1 MSNTASIV
9 SIFISL
15 ILGLIMA
22 FAGSPGSVS
31 FGGFPLFAICA
42 SLGFF
47 LHWFVFIPSF
57 FYQTE
62 HYFDLIGSISY
73 ITIVIFTFFAVSNL
87 DSRSLLIGVLII
99 IWAVRLGFFLFRR
112 VKKEGKD
119 NRFTVMKTKFWWF
132 LFTWTTGG
140 LWVFLTMAAGLA
152 AMTSTK
158 VVPLGW
164 FALIGV
170 ALWLKGFIIEVIA
183 DMQKSRFKLKKENQN
198 KFINQGLW
206 SLSRHP
212 NYFGE
217 ITLWLGIALI
227 AFPVLEGWQ
236 LVTLISPIFVY
247 ILLTKISG
255 IPMLETRADKK
266 WDGDPEYQLYKKTTP
281 ALIPM
286 YKSNNSGA
294 NNE

>member
-1 MSNTASIV
+1 MSNTASII

-15 ILGLIMA
+15 VLGITIAL
-22 FAGSPGSVS
+22 AGSTGSIS
-31 FGGFPLFAICA
+31 FNVYPLFAICA
-42 SLGFF
+42 SIGFF

-62 HYFDLIGSISY
+62 HYFDLTGSISY
-73 ITIVIFTFFAVSNL
+73 ITIVLFTFFAVSNL
-87 DSRSLLIGVLII
+87 DGRSLLIGVLII
-99 IWAVRLGFFLFRR
+99 IWAIRLGSFLFLRIKR
-112 VKKEGKD
+112 EGKD

-132 LFTWTTGG
+132 LFTWTMGG
-140 LWVFLTMAAGLA
+140 LWVFITMAAGLA
-152 AMTSTK
+152 ALTSAK

-164 FALIGV
+164 FALVGV
-170 ALWLKGFIIEVIA
+170 SLWLEGFIIEVVA
-183 DMQKSRFKLKKENQN
+183 DYQKSKFKSKKENQY

-217 ITLWLGIALI
+217 ITLWLGIAII

-236 LVTLISPIFVY
+236 LVTLISPVFVY

-255 IPMLETRADKK
+255 IAMLEPRADKK
-266 WDGDPEYQLYKKTTP
+266 WSEDPEYQLYKATTP

-286 YKSNNSGA
+286 FKRKN
-294 NNE
+294 

>member
-1 MSNTASIV
+1 MSNTASII
-9 SIFISL
+9 SILISL
-15 ILGLIMA
+15 VLGITIAL
-22 FAGSPGSVS
+22 AGSSGSIS
-31 FGGFPLFAICA
+31 FNGYPLFAICA
-42 SLGFF
+42 SIGFF

-62 HYFDLIGSISY
+62 HYFDLTGSISY
-73 ITIVIFTFFAVSNL
+73 ITIVLFTFFAVSNL
-87 DSRSLLIGVLII
+87 DGRSLLIGVLII
-99 IWAVRLGFFLFRR
+99 IWAIRLGSFLFLR
-112 VKKEGKD
+112 VKREGKD

-132 LFTWTTGG
+132 LFTWTMGG
-140 LWVFLTMAAGLA
+140 LWVFITMAAGLA
-152 AMTSTK
+152 ALTSAK

-164 FALIGV
+164 FALVGV
-170 ALWLKGFIIEVIA
+170 SLWLEGFIIEVVA
-183 DMQKSRFKLKKENQN
+183 DYQKSKFKSKKENQY

-217 ITLWLGIALI
+217 ITLWLGIAII

-236 LVTLISPIFVY
+236 LVTLISPVFVY

-255 IPMLETRADKK
+255 IAMLEPRADKK
-266 WDGDPEYQLYKKTTP
+266 WSEDPEYQLYKETTP

-286 YKSNNSGA
+286 FKRKN
-294 NNE
+294 

>member
-1 MSNTASIV
+1 MSNTASV
-9 SIFISL
+9 FSILICL
-15 ILGLIMA
+15 ILGSSLAI
-22 FAGSPGSVS
+22 AGSLGSATYY
-31 FGGFPLFAICA
+31 GYPLFVICA
-42 SLGFF
+42 LVGFL

-62 HYFDLIGSISY
+62 YYFDLTGSISY

-87 DSRSLLIGVLII
+87 GSRSLLIGVLII
-99 IWAVRLGFFLFRR
+99 IWAVRLGLFLFRR
-112 VKKEGKD
+112 VRKEGRD

-132 LFTWTTGG
+132 LFTWTIGG
-140 LWVFLTMAAGLA
+140 LWVFFTMAAGLA
-152 AMTSTK
+152 AMTSAK

-170 ALWLKGFIIEVIA
+170 VLWLEGFIIEVVA
-183 DMQKSRFKLKKENQN
+183 DMQKRRFKSKEKNKN

-236 LVTLISPIFVY
+236 LVTLFSPVFVY
-247 ILLTKISG
+247 ILLTRISG
-255 IPMLETRADKK
+255 ITMLEARADKK
-266 WDGDPEYQLYKKTTP
+266 WGKDPEYQLYKKTTP

-286 YKSNNSGA
+286 YKSNN
-294 NNE
+294 

>member
-1 MSNTASIV
+1 MSNTASII

-15 ILGLIMA
+15 VLGITIAL
-22 FAGSPGSVS
+22 AGSTGSLS
-31 FGGFPLFAICA
+31 FNGYPLFAICA
-42 SLGFF
+42 SIGFF

-62 HYFDLIGSISY
+62 HYFDLTGSISY
-73 ITIVIFTFFAVSNL
+73 ITIVLFTFFAVSNL
-87 DSRSLLIGVLII
+87 DGRSLLIGVLII
-99 IWAVRLGFFLFRR
+99 IWAIRLGSFLFLRIKR
-112 VKKEGKD
+112 EGKD

-132 LFTWTTGG
+132 LFTWTMGG
-140 LWVFLTMAAGLA
+140 LWVLITMAAGLA
-152 AMTSTK
+152 ALTSAK

-164 FALIGV
+164 FALAGFT
-170 ALWLKGFIIEVIA
+170 LWLEGFIIEVVA
-183 DMQKSRFKLKKENQN
+183 DYQKSKFKSKEENQY

-217 ITLWLGIALI
+217 ITLWLGIAII

-236 LVTLISPIFVY
+236 LVTLISPVFVY
-247 ILLTKISG
+247 ILLSKISG
-255 IPMLETRADKK
+255 IAMLEPRADKK
-266 WDGDPEYQLYKKTTP
+266 WGEDPKYQLYKETTP

-286 YKSNNSGA
+286 FKHKNQGIK
-294 NNE
+294 NE

>member
-1 MSNTASIV
+1 MSNTASII

-15 ILGLIMA
+15 VLGITIAL
-22 FAGSPGSVS
+22 AGSTGSIS
-31 FGGFPLFAICA
+31 FNVYPLFAICA
-42 SLGFF
+42 SIGFF

-62 HYFDLIGSISY
+62 HYFDLTGSISY
-73 ITIVIFTFFAVSNL
+73 ITIVLFTFFAVSNL
-87 DSRSLLIGVLII
+87 DGRSLLIGVLII
-99 IWAVRLGFFLFRR
+99 IWAIRLGSFLFLRIKR
-112 VKKEGKD
+112 EGKD

-132 LFTWTTGG
+132 LFTWTMGG
-140 LWVFLTMAAGLA
+140 LWVFITMAAGLA
-152 AMTSTK
+152 ALTSAK

-164 FALIGV
+164 FALVGV
-170 ALWLKGFIIEVIA
+170 SLWLEGFIIEVVA
-183 DMQKSRFKLKKENQN
+183 DYQKSKFKSKKENQY

-217 ITLWLGIALI
+217 ITLWLGIAII

-236 LVTLISPIFVY
+236 LVTLISPVFVY

-255 IPMLETRADKK
+255 IAMLEPRADKK
-266 WDGDPEYQLYKKTTP
+266 WSEDPEYQLYKETTP

-286 YKSNNSGA
+286 FKRKN
-294 NNE
+294 

>member
-1 MSNTASIV
+1 MSNTASII

-15 ILGLIMA
+15 VLGITIAL
-22 FAGSPGSVS
+22 AGSTGSIS
-31 FGGFPLFAICA
+31 FNVYPLFAICA
-42 SLGFF
+42 SIGFF

-62 HYFDLIGSISY
+62 HYFDLTGSISY
-73 ITIVIFTFFAVSNL
+73 ITIVLFTFFAVSNL
-87 DSRSLLIGVLII
+87 DGRSLLIGVLII
-99 IWAVRLGFFLFRR
+99 IWVIRLGSFLFLRIKR
-112 VKKEGKD
+112 EGKD

-132 LFTWTTGG
+132 LFTWTMGG
-140 LWVFLTMAAGLA
+140 LWVFITMAAGLA
-152 AMTSTK
+152 ALTSAK

-164 FALIGV
+164 FALVGV
-170 ALWLKGFIIEVIA
+170 SLWLEGFIIEVVA
-183 DMQKSRFKLKKENQN
+183 DYQKSKFKSKEENQY

-217 ITLWLGIALI
+217 ITLWLGIAII

-236 LVTLISPIFVY
+236 LVTLISPVFVY
-247 ILLTKISG
+247 ILLSKISG
-255 IPMLETRADKK
+255 IAMLEQRADKK
-266 WDGDPEYQLYKKTTP
+266 WGEDPKYQLYNETTP

-286 YKSNNSGA
+286 FKHKNQVIK
-294 NNE
+294 NE

>member
-1 MSNTASIV
+1 MSNTASII

-15 ILGLIMA
+15 VLGITIAL
-22 FAGSPGSVS
+22 AGSTGSLS
-31 FGGFPLFAICA
+31 FNGYPLFAICA
-42 SLGFF
+42 SIGFF

-62 HYFDLIGSISY
+62 HYYDLTGSISY
-73 ITIVIFTFFAVSNL
+73 IAIVLFTFFAVSSL

-99 IWAVRLGFFLFRR
+99 IWAIRLGSFLFLRIKR
-112 VKKEGKD
+112 EGKD

-132 LFTWTTGG
+132 LFTWTMGG
-140 LWVFLTMAAGLA
+140 LWVFITMAAGLA
-152 AMTSTK
+152 ALTSAK

-164 FALIGV
+164 FALVGV
-170 ALWLKGFIIEVIA
+170 SLWLEGFIIEVVA
-183 DMQKSRFKLKKENQN
+183 DYQKSKFKSKEENQY
-198 KFINQGLW
+198 KFIKQGLW

-217 ITLWLGIALI
+217 ITLWLGIAII

-236 LVTLISPIFVY
+236 LVTLISPVFVY

-255 IPMLETRADKK
+255 IAMLEPRADKK
-266 WDGDPEYQLYKKTTP
+266 WDEDPEYRLHKEATP

-286 YKSNNSGA
+286 FKRKN
-294 NNE
+294 

>member
-1 MSNTASIV
+1 MSNTASIF
-9 SIFISL
+9 SILICL
-15 ILGLIMA
+15 ILGSSLA
-22 FAGSPGSVS
+22 AAGSLGSATYY
-31 FGGFPLFAICA
+31 GYPLFVICV
-42 SLGFF
+42 LVGFL

-62 HYFDLIGSISY
+62 HYFDLTGSISY

-87 DSRSLLIGVLII
+87 GSRSLLIGVLII

-112 VKKEGKD
+112 VRKEGRD

-132 LFTWTTGG
+132 LFTWTVGG
-140 LWVFLTMAAGLA
+140 LWVFITMAAGLA
-152 AMTSTK
+152 ALTSAK

-164 FALIGV
+164 FALVGV
-170 ALWLKGFIIEVIA
+170 SLWLEGFIIEVVA
-183 DMQKSRFKLKKENQN
+183 DYQKSKFKSKKENQY

-217 ITLWLGIALI
+217 ITLWLGIAII

-236 LVTLISPIFVY
+236 LVTLISPVFVY

-255 IPMLETRADKK
+255 IAMLEPRADKK
-266 WDGDPEYQLYKKTTP
+266 WSEDPEYRLYKETTP

-286 YKSNNSGA
+286 SKRKN
-294 NNE
+294 

>member
-1 MSNTASIV
+1 MSNTASII

-15 ILGLIMA
+15 VLGITIAL
-22 FAGSPGSVS
+22 AGSTGSIS
-31 FGGFPLFAICA
+31 FNVYPLFAICA
-42 SLGFF
+42 SIGFF

-62 HYFDLIGSISY
+62 HYFDLTGSISY
-73 ITIVIFTFFAVSNL
+73 ITIVLFTFFAVSNL
-87 DSRSLLIGVLII
+87 DGRSLLIGVLII
-99 IWAVRLGFFLFRR
+99 IWAIRLGSFLFLRIKR
-112 VKKEGKD
+112 EGKD

-132 LFTWTTGG
+132 LFTWTVGG
-140 LWVFLTMAAGLA
+140 LWVFITMAAGLA
-152 AMTSTK
+152 ALTSAK

-164 FALIGV
+164 FALVGV
-170 ALWLKGFIIEVIA
+170 SLWLEGFIIEVVA
-183 DMQKSRFKLKKENQN
+183 DYQKSKFKSKKENQY

-217 ITLWLGIALI
+217 ITLWLGIAII

-236 LVTLISPIFVY
+236 LVTLISPVFVY

-255 IPMLETRADKK
+255 IAMLEPRADKK
-266 WDGDPEYQLYKKTTP
+266 WSEDPEYQLYKETTP

-286 YKSNNSGA
+286 FKRKN
-294 NNE
+294 

>member
-1 MSNTASIV
+1 MSNTASII

-15 ILGLIMA
+15 VLGITIAL
-22 FAGSPGSVS
+22 AGSTGSIS
-31 FGGFPLFAICA
+31 FNVYPLFAICA
-42 SLGFF
+42 SIGFF

-62 HYFDLIGSISY
+62 HYFDLTGSISY
-73 ITIVIFTFFAVSNL
+73 ITIVLFTFFAVSNL
-87 DSRSLLIGVLII
+87 DGRSLLIGVLII
-99 IWAVRLGFFLFRR
+99 IWAIRLGSFLFLRIKR
-112 VKKEGKD
+112 EGKD

-132 LFTWTTGG
+132 LFTWTMGG
-140 LWVFLTMAAGLA
+140 LWVFITMAAGLA
-152 AMTSTK
+152 ALTSAK

-164 FALIGV
+164 FALVGV
-170 ALWLKGFIIEVIA
+170 SLWLEGFIIEVVA
-183 DMQKSRFKLKKENQN
+183 DYQKSKFKSKKENQY

-217 ITLWLGIALI
+217 ITLWLGIAII

-236 LVTLISPIFVY
+236 LVTLISPVFVY

-255 IPMLETRADKK
+255 IAMLEPRADKK
-266 WDGDPEYQLYKKTTP
+266 WGDDLEYRLHKETTP

-286 YKSNNSGA
+286 FKCKN
-294 NNE
+294 

>member
-1 MSNTASIV
+1 MSNTASII

-15 ILGLIMA
+15 VLGITIAL
-22 FAGSPGSVS
+22 AGSTGSIS
-31 FGGFPLFAICA
+31 FNGYPLFAICA
-42 SLGFF
+42 SIGFF

-62 HYFDLIGSISY
+62 HYFDLTGSISY
-73 ITIVIFTFFAVSNL
+73 ITIVLFTFFAVSNL
-87 DSRSLLIGVLII
+87 DGRSLLIGVLII
-99 IWAVRLGFFLFRR
+99 IWAIRLGSFLFLRIKR
-112 VKKEGKD
+112 EGKD

-132 LFTWTTGG
+132 LFTWTVGG
-140 LWVFLTMAAGLA
+140 LWVFITMAAGLA
-152 AMTSTK
+152 ALTSAK

-164 FALIGV
+164 FALVGV
-170 ALWLKGFIIEVIA
+170 SLWLEGFIIEVVA
-183 DMQKSRFKLKKENQN
+183 DYQKSKFKSKKENQY

-217 ITLWLGIALI
+217 ITLWLGIAII

-236 LVTLISPIFVY
+236 LITLISPVFVY

-255 IPMLETRADKK
+255 IAMLEPRADKK
-266 WDGDPEYQLYKKTTP
+266 WSEDPEYRLYKETTP
-281 ALIPM
+281 VLIPM
-286 YKSNNSGA
+286 FKHKN
-294 NNE
+294 

>member
-1 MSNTASIV
+1 MSNTASII

-15 ILGLIMA
+15 VLGITIAL
-22 FAGSPGSVS
+22 AGSTGSLS
-31 FGGFPLFAICA
+31 FNGYPLFAICA
-42 SLGFF
+42 SIGFF

-62 HYFDLIGSISY
+62 HYFDLTGSISY
-73 ITIVIFTFFAVSNL
+73 ITIVLFTFFAVSSL

-99 IWAVRLGFFLFRR
+99 IWAIRLGSFLFLRIKR
-112 VKKEGKD
+112 EGKD

-132 LFTWTTGG
+132 LFTWTMGG
-140 LWVFLTMAAGLA
+140 LWVFITMAAGLA
-152 AMTSTK
+152 ALTSAK

-164 FALIGV
+164 FALVGV
-170 ALWLKGFIIEVIA
+170 SLWLEGFIIEVVA
-183 DMQKSRFKLKKENQN
+183 DYQKSKFKSKEENQY
-198 KFINQGLW
+198 KFIKQGLW

-217 ITLWLGIALI
+217 ITLWLGIAII

-236 LVTLISPIFVY
+236 LVTLISPVFVY

-255 IPMLETRADKK
+255 IAMLEARADKK
-266 WDGDPEYQLYKKTTP
+266 WGEDPEYQLYKEIIP

-286 YKSNNSGA
+286 FKRKN
-294 NNE
+294 

>member
-1 MSNTASIV
+1 MSNTASIA
-9 SIFISL
+9 SILISL
-15 ILGLIMA
+15 ILGFIVA

-31 FGGFPLFAICA
+31 FSGYPLFAICA
-42 SLGFF
+42 SIGFF

-62 HYFDLIGSISY
+62 HYFDLTGSISY
-73 ITIVIFTFFAVSNL
+73 ITIVIFIFFAVSNL
-87 DSRSLLIGVLII
+87 GSRSLLIGVLII
-99 IWAVRLGFFLFRR
+99 IWAIRLGFFLFRR

-132 LFTWTTGG
+132 LFTWTIGG
-140 LWVFLTMAAGLA
+140 LWVFFTMAAGLA
-152 AMTSTK
+152 AMTSAK

-170 ALWLKGFIIEVIA
+170 ALWLEGFIIEVVA
-183 DMQKSRFKLKKENQN
+183 DMQKSRFKSKEENQN

-236 LVTLISPIFVY
+236 LITLISPIFIY
-247 ILLTKISG
+247 ILLTRISG
-255 IPMLETRADKK
+255 IAMLETRADKK
-266 WDGDPEYQLYKKTTP
+266 WGGDPEYQLYKKTTP

-286 YKSNNSGA
+286 YKSNN
-294 NNE
+294 

>member
-1 MSNTASIV
+1 MSNTASII

-15 ILGLIMA
+15 VLGITIAL
-22 FAGSPGSVS
+22 AGSTGSIS
-31 FGGFPLFAICA
+31 FNVYPLFAICA
-42 SLGFF
+42 SIGFF

-62 HYFDLIGSISY
+62 HYFDLTGSISY
-73 ITIVIFTFFAVSNL
+73 ITIVLFTFFAVSNL
-87 DSRSLLIGVLII
+87 DGRSLLIGVLII
-99 IWAVRLGFFLFRR
+99 IWVIRLGSFLFLRIKR
-112 VKKEGKD
+112 EGKD

-132 LFTWTTGG
+132 LFTWTMGG
-140 LWVFLTMAAGLA
+140 LWVFITMAAGLA
-152 AMTSTK
+152 ALTSAK

-164 FALIGV
+164 FALVGV
-170 ALWLKGFIIEVIA
+170 SLWLEGFIIEVVA
-183 DMQKSRFKLKKENQN
+183 DYQKSKFKSKKENQY

-217 ITLWLGIALI
+217 ITLWLGIAII

-236 LVTLISPIFVY
+236 LVTLISPVFVY

-255 IPMLETRADKK
+255 IAMLEPRADKK
-266 WDGDPEYQLYKKTTP
+266 WSEDPEYQLYKETTP

-286 YKSNNSGA
+286 FKRKN
-294 NNE
+294 

>member
-1 MSNTASIV
+1 MSNTASII

-15 ILGLIMA
+15 VLGITIAL
-22 FAGSPGSVS
+22 AGSTGSLS
-31 FGGFPLFAICA
+31 FNGYPLFAICA
-42 SLGFF
+42 SIGFF

-62 HYFDLIGSISY
+62 HYFDLTGSISY
-73 ITIVIFTFFAVSNL
+73 ITIVLFTFFAVSNL
-87 DSRSLLIGVLII
+87 DGRSLLIGVLII
-99 IWAVRLGFFLFRR
+99 IWAIRLGSFLFLRIKR
-112 VKKEGKD
+112 EGKD

-132 LFTWTTGG
+132 LFTWTMGG
-140 LWVFLTMAAGLA
+140 LWVFITMAAGLA
-152 AMTSTK
+152 ALTSAK

-164 FALIGV
+164 FALVGV
-170 ALWLKGFIIEVIA
+170 SLWLEGFIIEVVA
-183 DMQKSRFKLKKENQN
+183 DYQKSKFKSKKENQY

-217 ITLWLGIALI
+217 ITLWLGIAII

-236 LVTLISPIFVY
+236 LVTLISPVFVY

-255 IPMLETRADKK
+255 IAMLEARADKK
-266 WDGDPEYQLYKKTTP
+266 WGEDPEYQLYKEITP

-286 YKSNNSGA
+286 FKRKN
-294 NNE
+294 